1 VLIGAAGRLS
11 PEKGYDVLIDAIKIL
26 VDEEKSNN
34 VEENYCNNNS
44 DNKNNKH
51 ANPKLPFGLVLF
63 GEGFLRAKLQ
73 DQIDKAGIADRF
85 KMVGFTSELDHFLP
99 CFDLFVQSSRTEGFP
114 CVNLEAMASGVPV
127 VATQVGGV
135 PEQIESGNNGIL
147 IPPNNP
153 LALATELKHLI
164 TNPTQRQNLGANARH
179 SVKTNFT
186 RNKLAKEYFNI
197 FDQLCQTRNK
207 TH

>member
-1 VLIGAAGRLS
+1 
-11 PEKGYDVLIDAIKIL
+11 
-26 VDEEKSNN
+26 
-34 VEENYCNNNS
+34 
-44 DNKNNKH
+44 
-51 ANPKLPFGLVLF
+51 
-63 GEGFLRAKLQ
+63 
-73 DQIDKAGIADRF
+73 
-85 KMVGFTSELDHFLP
+85 
-99 CFDLFVQSSRTEGFP
+99 
-114 CVNLEAMASGVPV
+114 MASGVPV

-147 IPPNNP
+147 VPPNNP
-153 LALATELKHLI
+153 QALATELKHLI
-164 TNPTQRQNLGANARH
+164 TNPTQRQNLGENARH